1 MTKQESID
9 SLKKILGSEYGFS
22 SKTTESIYKKSEELM
37 GHIWNPKNMHNAII
51 LCFEDNPRLVP
62 RMKEFGGIVLTFED
76 LVPRY
81 LW

>member
-9 SLKKILGSEYGFS
+9 SLKKILGDKYGFS
-22 SKTTESIYKKSEELM
+22 SKTTESIYRRSEELM
-37 GHIWNPKNMHNAII
+37 GHIWKPNDMHNAII
-51 LCFEDNPRLVP
+51 LCIEENKWLIPWF
-62 RMKEFGGIVLTFED
+62 KKIGGSVLELKI